1 MQQRME
7 IYKSTSKISMLI
19 SILLLC
25 IGCGPCEQNLEL
37 AFNKQEVHKTFSF
50 GEYCVNEYDSIYFIY
65 PYDDEDITYS
75 LPYKMSNKLRSYCS
89 YTLDDTRV
97 IVLFIKNNEVKAY
110 TEIPAIDAYFTN
122 LVHQKLHI
130 FPLYQKFILD
140 KERNV
145 HIYNK

>member
-1 MQQRME
+1 MK
-7 IYKSTSKISMLI
+7 IYKSTSKISILI

-50 GEYCVNEYDSIYFIY
+50 GDYCVNEYDSIYFIY

-97 IVLFIKNNEVKAY
+97 IVLFIKKIA
-110 TEIPAIDAYFTN
+110 EIAI
-122 LVHQKLHI
+122 
-130 FPLYQKFILD
+130 ILELNGYSD
-140 KERNV
+140 CLKIR
-145 HIYNK
+145 